1 MLNRHNPMKVLIS
14 LFVSLFLAS
23 SLNTID
29 SSKIRFGSV
38 KAYNDKGGSVGLVDS
53 KKVYGEIP
61 AYKTI
66 KKEKLK
72 KGSARYNKL
81 IGDATKVFKSSL
93 KAVAKAESLNIV
105 VEVGGVKDEPKTLDI
120 SQKIIDHIN
129 KAPL

>member
-1 MLNRHNPMKVLIS
+1 
-14 LFVSLFLAS
+14 
-23 SLNTID
+23 
-29 SSKIRFGSV
+29 
-38 KAYNDKGGSVGLVDS
+38 
-53 KKVYGEIP
+53 
-61 AYKTI
+61 
-66 KKEKLK
+66 LK